1 MFLFD
6 FILSLNNWLNIIY
19 LMKFEKT
26 MGFYDSN
33 RLGDILFIF
42 HKNHKKYLND
52 ELSRYGLNL
61 IQALCILMIYESDEL
76 NQKDLS
82 DGLYLTKG
90 AITKAVAK
98 LEKDNW
104 ISRDKSSK
112 DRRRY
117 VLKLTEKGRN
127 FIPML
132 YEIND
137 KWETK
142 MGLNE
147 LDSGFMKTFNDLTMK
162 SIELNLKKE

>member
-1 MFLFD
+1 
-6 FILSLNNWLNIIY
+6 
-19 LMKFEKT
+19 MKFEKT

-52 ELSRYGLNL
+52 ELSRYDLSL
-61 IQALCILMIYESDEL
+61 IQALCILMIHESDEL

-90 AITKAVAK
+90 AITKAITK

-104 ISRDKSSK
+104 ISRERSRNDK
-112 DRRRY
+112 RRY
-117 VLKLTEKGRN
+117 VLKLTEKGED
-127 FIPML
+127 FIPIL
-132 YEIND
+132 YEINE
-137 KWETK
+137 KWESQ

-147 LDSGFMKTFNDLTMK
+147 LNPKFMEIFNDLTLK
-162 SIELNLKKE
+162 SIDLNLKKE

>member
-1 MFLFD
+1 
-6 FILSLNNWLNIIY
+6 
-19 LMKFEKT
+19 MKFEKT

-52 ELSRYGLNL
+52 ELSRYGLSL
-61 IQALCILMIYESDEL
+61 IQALCIVMIHESDEL

-90 AITKAVAK
+90 AITKAVTK

-104 ISRDKSSK
+104 ISRERYNSDK
-112 DRRRY
+112 RHY
-117 VLKLTEKGRN
+117 VLRLTEKGEK
-127 FIPML
+127 FIPKL

-142 MGLNE
+142 MGLKELNPEFMETFNE
-147 LDSGFMKTFNDLTMK
+147 LTLR
-162 SIELNLKKE
+162 SIDLNLKKE